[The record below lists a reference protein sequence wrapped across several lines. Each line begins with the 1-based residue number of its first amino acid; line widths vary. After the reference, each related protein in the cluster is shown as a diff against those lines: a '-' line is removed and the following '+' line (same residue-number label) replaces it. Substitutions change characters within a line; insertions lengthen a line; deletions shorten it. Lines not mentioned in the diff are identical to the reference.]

1 LEAIRPARRQAGLSK
16 GGTVQRLA
24 FVLSVPFLVLLVVA
38 CSGGAE
44 EKTPATGT
52 PTATPSPTAITERS
66 IKRVSVPANV
76 GKFEQEVLA
85 SASIRE
91 KLCIFLQTE
100 SLVDCGGD
108 GVYMLTT
115 PVEGD
120 FPRCNLLSDES
131 KPLAISCTT
140 QDPEQRI
147 LYAIK

>member
-1 LEAIRPARRQAGLSK
+1 M
-16 GGTVQRLA
+16 QRLA
-24 FVLSVPFLVLLVVA
+24 FVLSVPFLVLLLVA
-38 CSGGAE
+38 CNGGGE
-44 EKTPATGT
+44 EKTSATGT
-52 PTATPSPTAITERS
+52 AATTPSATAITEES

-85 SASIRE
+85 KASIRE

-100 SLVDCGGD
+100 SVVDCGGD

-115 PVEGD
+115 PVEGTSA
-120 FPRCNLLSDES
+120 RCNLLSDES